1 MILEAN
7 PPLPIVA
14 KNIINQ
20 GDSPKNGGAYSLMK
34 LVKFN
39 GKDYGKS
46 KITKN
51 DLQDKFEFPDGV
63 TCLKQVFTPVN
74 LHLQLKPKLTSKIF

>member
-1 MILEAN
+1 
-7 PPLPIVA
+7 
-14 KNIINQ
+14 
-20 GDSPKNGGAYSLMK
+20 MK

-63 TCLKQVFTPVN
+63 TCLK
-74 LHLQLKPKLTSKIF
+74 